1 MDLESEI
8 FKPFIKPNT
17 TPLYIHSQSN
27 HPPTIIKNLP
37 ASINKRLSSISCNKV
52 EFDKAAPLYQEAL
65 SKSGYKHKL
74 EFDPSAANTNS
85 RSKNR
90 KRNITWF
97 NPPFSQNVKTNVG
110 EKFLKLVDQSFP
122 PNHPLRQICNRNTLK
137 LSYRCTPNIG
147 SFISAKNAKL
157 LQPKAKPNQKQC
169 NCKGD
174 KVCPVDGKCL
184 SESVIYRATL
194 TEENGTI
201 NTYVGLTCNTFKTRW
216 NAHNH
221 SFNNSEANQTTLSSY
236 IHEIKKKKIEYSL
249 QWDLVSSA
257 KPFNPVSG
265 ICALCTREKFHI
277 AFNPSWATLNLRS
290 EMFSS
295 CRHKLRKLL
304 CQDNT

>member
-1 MDLESEI
+1 MWIIPFAPDFDFYQFQRLIFHILWSIMTFSWAIFDILASPLLHCVGLYRDDGLAVTNSSPRQVDILKKKIQAIFNNLGLEVTIEANLKIINLLDICMDLESEI

-27 HPPTIIKNLP
+27 HPLTIIKNLP

-147 SFISAKNAKL
+147 SFISAKKRQTSPAQSQTK
-157 LQPKAKPNQKQC
+157 PKT
-169 NCKGD
+169 
-174 KVCPVDGKCL
+174 V
-184 SESVIYRATL
+184 
-194 TEENGTI
+194 
-201 NTYVGLTCNTFKTRW
+201 
-216 NAHNH
+216 
-221 SFNNSEANQTTLSSY
+221 
-236 IHEIKKKKIEYSL
+236 
-249 QWDLVSSA
+249 
-257 KPFNPVSG
+257 
-265 ICALCTREKFHI
+265 
-277 AFNPSWATLNLRS
+277 
-290 EMFSS
+290 
-295 CRHKLRKLL
+295 
-304 CQDNT
+304 